1 MDTLE
6 ENTDN
11 MGSSSESECPF
22 DACKQLKLEN
32 QELKDKLQKLEE
44 QIADSPCSE
53 RTEVS
58 VALPK
63 EENGKIKEIPVI
75 GNEKKGGLEFSPEQ
89 AKRLKGDYDDV
100 VKKNQELENRILQ
113 MAGEMQTEKEQFEA
127 TVGAMSKQLMDF
139 VEKMNKLEVESMKNK
154 RDCALVVQLLKCNQ
168 SLDRKFVS
176 QKVDTLPS
184 ELKDKLTTELDL
196 KNERQPLSHPDWS
209 KKLWRTKSVGTTNA
223 AKTEPQSKPIRT
235 PKFSE

>member
-11 MGSSSESECPF
+11 MGSSSESECSF

-139 VEKMNKLEVESMKNK
+139 VEKMNKLEVES
-154 RDCALVVQLLKCNQ
+154 
-168 SLDRKFVS
+168 
-176 QKVDTLPS
+176 LPS

-209 KKLWRTKSVGTTNA
+209 KKLWRTKSIGATNA
-223 AKTEPQSKPIRT
+223 AKTEPQSKTIRT